1 VVQVIFYYRVNFLE
15 SCVMKSKLRSS
26 LIGLSA
32 LALVLT
38 GTLHAPSQAAKKLPD
53 NVYHEFKLNTSSNAR
68 LTTTQLAAFRK
79 KLNSYSHLT
88 GITCT
93 VRHARNIS
101 SANLQKVTTSATAA
115 CSTARKQT
123 KNLKFDDLNVYDDR
137 RVTGTN
143 YTLEV
148 TIHSPR
154 TVSFSYAAGVDTSL
168 PKESKILKLNEK
180 FKLPAGPATVVP
192 GGSFVGWN
200 TDADGRGTDYQ
211 AGQTIKVKHAIQ
223 LHPKYVGYTINF
235 NIVSLD
241 SNYGSHYRLLYYAPG
256 DDNYKRPLFSDSQP
270 AYVSTANNKVTI
282 YLPGAIF
289 DTAGFTVTNG
299 LSVALTGGG
308 SCPDILAVD
317 NQCTVFEVTYTT
329 NGTVTFDYEGSLP

>member
-1 VVQVIFYYRVNFLE
+1 MN
-15 SCVMKSKLRSS
+15 SKLRSS
-26 LIGLSA
+26 LVALSA

-38 GTLHAPSQAAKKLPD
+38 GTLHVPSQAAKKLPQ
-53 NVYHEFKLNTSSNAR
+53 NVYHEFKMNTSSNAR
-68 LTTTQLAAFRK
+68 LTATQLNAYK
-79 KLNSYSHLT
+79 SKLTNYSHLT

-93 VRHARNIS
+93 IRHARNIS
-101 SANLQKVTTSATAA
+101 SANLEIVTRAAASA

-123 KNLKFDDLNVYDDR
+123 KNLKFDELNVYDDR
-137 RVTGTN
+137 RITGTN

-154 TVSFSYAAGVDTSL
+154 TVSFSYAAGVDTTL

-180 FKLPAGPATVVP
+180 FKLPAGPATAVT

-211 AGQTIKVKHAIQ
+211 AGQSIKVKHAIK

-241 SNYGSHYRLLYYAPG
+241 TAIGSNYQLRYYAPG
-256 DDNYKRPLFSDSQP
+256 TDNYKRPLFSDSQP
-270 AYVSTANNKVTI
+270 AYVSTTRNKVTI
-282 YLPGAIF
+282 NVPGTVY
-289 DTAGFTVTNG
+289 DTSAFTVTNG
-299 LSVALTGGG
+299 LSVALTGSG

-317 NQCTVFEVTYTT
+317 NECTVFEITYTT